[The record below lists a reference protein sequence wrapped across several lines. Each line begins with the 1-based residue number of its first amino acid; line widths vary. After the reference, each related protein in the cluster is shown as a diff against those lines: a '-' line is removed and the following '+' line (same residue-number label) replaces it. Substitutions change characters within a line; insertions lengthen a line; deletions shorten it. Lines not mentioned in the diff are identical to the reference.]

1 MLEVELAFADCQA
14 TYNPFY
20 STLASKSWRISNV
33 KSYPGPA
40 DILEFTKSAK
50 EKVKFA
56 DSAIPWTVFVR
67 TDLGNSTIKLI
78 KMLEELKFYNKS
90 DTALVSNG
98 EVSAAP
104 FNASHS
110 LTSTYL
116 GSTTIVLIDPFT
128 SCALT

>member
-1 MLEVELAFADCQA
+1 VLEVELAFADCQA

-67 TDLGNSTIKLI
+67 TDLGNSTI
-78 KMLEELKFYNKS
+78 FYNKS